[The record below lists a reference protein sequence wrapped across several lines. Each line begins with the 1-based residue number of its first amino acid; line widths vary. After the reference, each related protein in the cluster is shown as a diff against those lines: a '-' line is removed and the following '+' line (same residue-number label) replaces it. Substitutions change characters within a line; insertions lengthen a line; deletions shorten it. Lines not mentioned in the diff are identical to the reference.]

1 MTFGHEVTINSVPPP
16 MSSAPTLTRPGIL
29 KPPSVLLGTDFSGGV
44 VGPQAAVPDVASSS
58 GGSSSVSSTLAS
70 GGNHA
75 GGVCAVPNC
84 SANCGRPQSI
94 LKQQTHAMSNGS
106 DQTGGAEPT
115 ASAPGVGFNSSCQQC
130 IAERA
135 AGVNTVSK

>member
-1 MTFGHEVTINSVPPP
+1 

-29 KPPSVLLGTDFSGGV
+29 KPPSVLLGTDFSGGGGS
-44 VGPQAAVPDVASSS
+44 VGPQAAMPDVASSS

-106 DQTGGAEPT
+106 DQTAGASEPT
-115 ASAPGVGFNSSCQQC
+115 AGVGFNSSCQQC

>member
-29 KPPSVLLGTDFSGGV
+29 KPPSVLLGTDFSG
-44 VGPQAAVPDVASSS
+44 PQTAVPDVASSS

-106 DQTGGAEPT
+106 DQTAGASEPT
-115 ASAPGVGFNSSCQQC
+115 AGVGFNSSCQQC

>member
-1 MTFGHEVTINSVPPP
+1 

-29 KPPSVLLGTDFSGGV
+29 KPPSVLLGTDFNG
-44 VGPQAAVPDVASSS
+44 GPQATVPDVASS
-58 GGSSSVSSTLAS
+58 GGCSSSASTVAS
-70 GGNHA
+70 GGN
-75 GGVCAVPNC
+75 GVCAVPNC

-94 LKQQTHAMSNGS
+94 LKQQTTHAMSNGS
-106 DQTGGAEPT
+106 DQTAGASEPT
-115 ASAPGVGFNSSCQQC
+115 AGVGFNSSCQQC